1 MSSARMARALRKKNV
16 FTDLQATAKEDALRE
31 IVGRLQEN
39 GELPPRMAKPAL
51 ESLLA
56 REKMGSTGIGNG
68 IAIPHVKL
76 RGGPDESL
84 VAIARSAA
92 GVDFAAIDGEKVY
105 VLFLVVS
112 QEDRAEDHL
121 AILKSISAL
130 VRDGYRHRLLLGS
143 RTPED
148 FIDLFRDPSEDEAGR
163 GTG

>member
-1 MSSARMARALRKKNV
+1 MSPTLMARALRRKNV
-16 FTDLQATAKEDALRE
+16 FTDLKATAKEDALRE

-39 GELPPRMAKPAL
+39 GELPARLAKTAL
-51 ESLLA
+51 ESLVA

-76 RGGPDESL
+76 RGGPEETL

-92 GVDFAAIDGEKVY
+92 GVDFAAIDGEKVF

-112 QEDRAEDHL
+112 QEERAEDHL

-148 FIDLFRDPSEDEAGR
+148 FVDLFKEPPEAGVV
-163 GTG
+163 

>member
-1 MSSARMARALRKKNV
+1 MSPAKIARALRRKNV
-16 FTDLQATAKEDALRE
+16 FIDIQATTKDEVLKE

-39 GELPPRMAKPAL
+39 GELSRGLAKTTLDAVI
-51 ESLLA
+51 E

-76 RGGPDESL
+76 KNGPAETI
-84 VAIARSAA
+84 VAVGRSTT
-92 GVDFAAIDGEKVY
+92 GVDFAAIDGEKVM

-112 QEDRAEDHL
+112 SEDRPEDHL
-121 AILKSISAL
+121 AVLKAISAM

-148 FIDLFRDPSEDEAGR
+148 FVDLFKDAEA
-163 GTG
+163 